1 MRKYK
6 YSKQEL
12 AEITV
17 KTEESLIIR
26 DSFANI
32 YANEFENLWG
42 IEFPKEIGFVMKK
55 KVKQTVPSKKQR

>member
-17 KTEESLIIR
+17 KTEEFKKIIR

-32 YANEFENLWG
+32 LANEFENRCG
-42 IEFPKEIGFVMKK
+42 IDSFLKK
-55 KVKQTVPSKKQR
+55 LSLL